1 MDTEIKNSNEQQSST
16 DRSSF
21 IVYALIA
28 LVIVIVIA
36 IVVFIVKNF
45 SVLELLLYT
54 LMAIILF
61 FAASCITSRFV
72 PEHEV
77 ALRTDGE
84 KILTDRV
91 YSGENVNTC
100 YSLITFPRQRQ
111 VYSLNNIKVVTEK
124 KTIEANGE
132 SMICDE
138 VELTVNLN
146 MYYYFPTN
154 DPVKL
159 KNIYIQFPPKISLE
173 GKRICDYAIGDFAKL
188 FAENA
193 TKDVLGKYS
202 WKECMRGVCY
212 VKDEKVSLNKL
223 LNDRFSGPDNPLIIH
238 QMVDT
243 MTIEITNVNLS
254 GKFSQPR

>member
-1 MDTEIKNSNEQQSST
+1 MDTEIKNSNEQHPEANK
-16 DRSSF
+16 SSF
-21 IVYALIA
+21 IAYALIA
-28 LVIVIVIA
+28 GAIIIVIT

-45 SVLELLLYT
+45 SVLELLLYA

-61 FAASCITSRFV
+61 FATSCITSRFV

-111 VYSLNNIKVVTEK
+111 VYSLNNIKVITEK
-124 KTIEANGE
+124 KKIEANGE

-146 MYYYFPTN
+146 MYYYFPQRPREIKKYLHPIST
-154 DPVKL
+154 
-159 KNIYIQFPPKISLE
+159 KNIIG
-173 GKRICDYAIGDFAKL
+173 GKKDLRLRHRRFCQIICRKCHKRCPWQI
-188 FAENA
+188 
-193 TKDVLGKYS
+193 
-202 WKECMRGVCY
+202 
-212 VKDEKVSLNKL
+212 
-223 LNDRFSGPDNPLIIH
+223 
-238 QMVDT
+238 
-243 MTIEITNVNLS
+243 
-254 GKFSQPR
+254 